1 MLRPVSVF
9 ERLGGEF
16 EEVVFAHD
24 PPTGLRAIIAIHS
37 TALGPALG
45 GVRCFAFESG
55 EAALTDVLRLARAM
69 TYKASAA
76 GLDLGGG
83 KAVIIGDPRTV
94 KTEAL
99 LRAYA
104 RFVDGLGGRY
114 ITAEDIGT
122 SLADMDV
129 IREETRHVG
138 GASPAGGGSGDP
150 SEMTAYGVFLAM
162 RAAAEEAW
170 GDGSLTG
177 RRVAVQGV
185 GKVGSALVGHLV
197 DDGASVVVADVDADA
212 VARARRGDGVDVVD
226 PASIL
231 SADCDVFAPCAMG
244 AVLNAGVIPAVRA
257 RVVCGAA
264 NNQLAGPDDAR
275 TLARSGIL
283 YTPDYVANAGG
294 IINIFE
300 EFHPDG
306 YDVQRARRS
315 VERIQQN
322 VRRVFDAARES
333 GVTPAE
339 AADALAETR
348 VRSAADSRV
357 GAPSL
362 R

>member
-1 MLRPVSVF
+1 MLRSVSVF

-24 PPTGLRAIIAIHS
+24 PPTGLRAIIAVHS
-37 TALGPALG
+37 TVLGPALG
-45 GVRCFAFESG
+45 GVRCFPFESE
-55 EAALTDVLRLARAM
+55 EAALTDVLRLSRAM

-83 KAVIIGDPRTV
+83 KAVIIGDPRTA

-138 GASPAGGGSGDP
+138 GASPARGGSGDP

-162 RAAAEEAW
+162 RAAAGEAW
-170 GDGSLTG
+170 GEASLKG

-185 GKVGSALVGHLV
+185 GKVGSALAGHLM

-212 VARARRGDGVDVVD
+212 AARAHREGADVVD

-231 SADCDVFAPCAMG
+231 SADCDVLAPCAMG
-244 AVLNAGVIPAVRA
+244 AVLDARVIPSVRA

-264 NNQLAGPDDAR
+264 NNQLAGPEDAR

-300 EFHPDG
+300 EFHAQG
-306 YDVQRARRS
+306 YDVQRARLS
-315 VERIQQN
+315 VERIEQN
-322 VRRVFDAARES
+322 VRRVFEAARES